1 MFATYYVHGA
11 KVLQA
16 FILIGVLVLFCGL
29 QRVSG
34 QPMKHGN
41 AQVNGTSIYYEIKG
55 DGFPLVL
62 ISGGGILDR
71 RGWDDQFEKFSASYS
86 VIRYDVRGLGKS
98 ARPTGAFS
106 HSKDLHALLKYLKI
120 EKTAVV
126 GLSVGG
132 AIAIDFT
139 LEYPQMV
146 DHLVLAAAGL
156 SDDAKAEANLQALA
170 SVAGIAK
177 KEGIDRVI
185 QLTINAP
192 FVISNKN
199 QVGQDVVRKI
209 YQDNAD
215 VFQSDFPVYRLW
227 ETTKPAAS
235 QRLSEIR
242 CPVLVIRGDNDSPAY
257 AALTS
262 RIAKGITTAREVV
275 ITGGT
280 HFLNLEKPA
289 EFNRAVLEF
298 LTKGRPLH

>member
-1 MFATYYVHGA
+1 MKQGKA
-11 KVLQA
+11 K
-16 FILIGVLVLFCGL
+16 
-29 QRVSG
+29 
-34 QPMKHGN
+34 
-41 AQVNGTSIYYEIKG
+41 VNGTSIYYEIKG
-55 DGFPLVL
+55 EGFPLIL

-71 RGWDDQFEKFSASYS
+71 RGWDDQFETFSAAYR

-106 HSKDLHALLKYLKI
+106 HSKDLHALLNYLKI
-120 EKTAVV
+120 EKTHVV

-132 AIAIDFT
+132 AMAIDFA

-156 SDDAKAEANLQALA
+156 SDDAKADANLQALDSLTA
-170 SVAGIAK
+170 IAN

-192 FVISNKN
+192 FVISKEN
-199 QVGQDVVRKI
+199 QMGRDVVSRI
-209 YQDNAD
+209 YQDNKD
-215 VFQSDFPVYRLW
+215 VFLSRFPVYRLW
-227 ETTKPAAS
+227 EPTKPAAS

-262 RIAKGITTAREVV
+262 RIAKEIATAREVV
-275 ITGGT
+275 IAGGT

-298 LTKGRPLH
+298 LTNERPLR

>member
-1 MFATYYVHGA
+1 MFATYYDDGVKA
-11 KVLQA
+11 LRL
-16 FILIGVLVLFCGL
+16 FIVIGVLVFSGCF
-29 QRVSG
+29 QKVSG
-34 QPMKHGN
+34 QFMKHGN

-71 RGWDDQFEKFSASYS
+71 RGWDHQFEKFSASYR

-98 ARPTGAFS
+98 ARPSGAFS
-106 HSKDLHALLKYLKI
+106 HSKDLNALLKYLKI
-120 EKTAVV
+120 EKTHVV

-156 SDDAKAEANLQALA
+156 SDDAKAESNLEALA
-170 SVAGIAK
+170 ALSDIAK

-185 QLTINAP
+185 QLTINAS

-227 ETTKPAAS
+227 EPTKPAAG

-242 CPVLVIRGDNDSPAY
+242 CPVLIIRGDNDSPAY
-257 AALTS
+257 AALTA
-262 RIAKGITTAREVV
+262 RIAKEITTAREVV

-289 EFNRAVLEF
+289 EFNRAVLQF
-298 LTKGRPLH
+298 LTNQPLLH